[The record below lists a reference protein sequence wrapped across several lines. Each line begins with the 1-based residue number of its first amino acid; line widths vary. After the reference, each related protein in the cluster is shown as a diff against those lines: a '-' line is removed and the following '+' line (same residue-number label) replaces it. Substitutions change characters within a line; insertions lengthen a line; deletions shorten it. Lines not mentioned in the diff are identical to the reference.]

1 MPRPKITSRELKLRN
16 KYRREWLGF
25 RRANLFTQVRLAE
38 TLGISRRTVQMIEN
52 RRVNPQRSTLRKFM
66 ALQAKYLNEKAA

>member
-1 MPRPKITSRELKLRN
+1 
-16 KYRREWLGF
+16 
-25 RRANLFTQVRLAE
+25 
-38 TLGISRRTVQMIEN
+38 LGISRRTVQMIEN